1 MGFGRSAYS
10 RRTKES
16 GRGSDEL
23 RRRRMQD
30 VLSRMGRVAVG
41 VCGARKWFVA
51 GVEADLGE
59 GLGTAP

>member
-1 MGFGRSAYS
+1 
-10 RRTKES
+10 
-16 GRGSDEL
+16 
-23 RRRRMQD
+23 MQD